1 VWARWGKITFHTK
14 VLSSLWEPWTQVNSR
29 SWNMQGELSA
39 PVDGSTDIICS
50 QIKPGSAIGISSSS
64 QWPQRT
70 PGPLSLLGLVP
81 KWVGTCILL
90 FFPSDRYPAW
100 AVWGLSPDPAMPP
113 CLLCQSWIALWRNP
127 DVLGMASCL
136 GPGHLVWVFPRCIP
150 GFVSDVISLREKV
163 KKPCSWLPSVLP
175 VEPGSGLD
183 RSSWYPL
190 LLLREPWQT
199 LI

>member
-1 VWARWGKITFHTK
+1 M
-14 VLSSLWEPWTQVNSR
+14 LSSLWEPWTQVNSR

-100 AVWGLSPDPAMPP
+100 AVWGLSQTQP
-113 CLLCQSWIALWRNP
+113 CLHVCCVRAELPSEETQMS
-127 DVLGMASCL
+127 
-136 GPGHLVWVFPRCIP
+136 LVWLPALGQGTLSGCFLGVF
-150 GFVSDVISLREKV
+150 L
-163 KKPCSWLPSVLP
+163 
-175 VEPGSGLD
+175 GLF
-183 RSSWYPL
+183 
-190 LLLREPWQT
+190 QM
-199 LI
+199 